1 VPEISKQYDAVLFDF
16 GGVILT
22 SPFEAFAAYERDNE
36 LPADL
41 IRTINSTNPD
51 TNAWALFE
59 RGDVDVAGFVS
70 AFEAEAA
77 ALGHQVDGR
86 VILGLIKGAV
96 RPEMVEVLRRV
107 NAAGYATACLTNNF
121 RGSNDNADVAGGS
134 GRGDVDEVMAMFDH
148 VVESSRVGV
157 RKPEVEFYEIALGL
171 VETPADRCVFL
182 DDLGVNLKPARAMG
196 MTTIKVVDAASAIAE
211 LEGHLGMVLSS

>member
-1 VPEISKQYDAVLFDF
+1 MPQTPKQYDAVLFDF

-22 SPFEAFAAYERDNE
+22 SPFEAFAAYERDND

-41 IRTINSTNPD
+41 IRTMNSTNSD

-59 RGDVDVAGFVS
+59 RGDVDVAGFVLR
-70 AFEAEAA
+70 FEAEAA
-77 ALGHQVDGR
+77 ALGHDVDGR
-86 VILGLIKGAV
+86 MILELIKGTV

-121 RGSNDNADVAGGS
+121 RGSSDVAGGS
-134 GRGDVDEVMAMFDH
+134 GRADVDEVMSMFDH

-157 RKPEVEFYEIALGL
+157 RKPEVEFYEIALEL
-171 VETPADRCVFL
+171 VKAPADRCVFL
-182 DDLGVNLKPARAMG
+182 DDLGINLKPARVMG
-196 MTTIKVVDAASAIAE
+196 MTTIKVTDAASAITE
-211 LEGHLGMVLSS
+211 LESHLNMALSD